1 MKANALA
8 SLALAFATAYA
19 LADNLGTPTK
29 VGSLSRSTDY
39 VYTADQADALFGAR
53 VPTNRTV
60 NGHALTGNVTV
71 GEEDITVTPGSGSTL
86 LGSWIDSVDTYLG
99 RIVPDTST
107 SLLGIKDGKLVAGS
121 NSTTQPDLNINGTNI
136 IAAIQAANAAISS
149 AAGTASS
156 ASSTAGTAVQ
166 SVKISGSS
174 TELKS
179 GTTATI
185 PLASTSAAG
194 AVKLSSATNST
205 SEALA
210 ATPKAV
216 KAALEAANAHA
227 DAKAAAAA
235 YTHPTYTARTGKP
248 TASATPTFGGTFTV
262 SQITSD
268 STGHVTGATDRTI
281 TIPSTVATTSAS
293 GLMSAADKT
302 ALDSLAAGGVTK
314 AAVAAA
320 LQAQGISSADAM
332 DDMDTLAAKVAAIIA
347 VLEALD

>member
-1 MKANALA
+1 MKKNLIA
-8 SLALAFATAYA
+8 SVMLAFATVFA
-19 LADNLGTPTK
+19 LADNLGTTTK

-71 GEEDITVTPGSGSTL
+71 
-86 LGSWIDSVDTYLG
+86 
-99 RIVPDTST
+99 
-107 SLLGIKDGKLVAGS
+107 
-121 NSTTQPDLNINGTNI
+121 
-136 IAAIQAANAAISS
+136 
-149 AAGTASS
+149 TASDIGVE
-156 ASSTAGTAVQ
+156 AGANLGFNA
-166 SVKISGSS
+166 I
-174 TELKS
+174 S
-179 GTTATI
+179 GTTGEPVNVQAGRTALVFEGSNASVSVGTSNTGYPKVTI
-185 PLASTSAAG
+185 SVPDGTTG
-194 AVKLSSATNST
+194 AKGVVQLSSATNST

-216 KAALEAANAHA
+216 KTALEAANAHA

-248 TASATPTFGGTFTV
+248 TANATPTFGGNFTV

-281 TIPSTVATTSAS
+281 TIPSTTATTSAA

-302 ALDSLAAGGVTK
+302 ALDSLSAGAVTK
-314 AAVAAA
+314 SSITAA
-320 LQAQGISSADAM
+320 LQAQGITSADTM

-347 VLEALD
+347 VLEAID